1 VFLTRGPRHRI
12 ARVVRVGPKLVPALT
27 TSASAGAISG
37 DVRVD
42 STRSRSVR
50 KQLLMAWLRID
61 GVVSTGAKQRR
72 HDGGWL
78 LVFAHF
84 RSGFKQLLMA
94 WLWRGSWSAHER
106 EDVFDGAW
114 VLALDRAQFFH

>member
-1 VFLTRGPRHRI
+1 VSGVERQSRRCKPTGDRIDKQQTSPAVFLTRGPRHRI

-50 KQLLMAWLRID
+50 KQLLMAWLWT
-61 GVVSTGAKQRR
+61 V
-72 HDGGWL
+72 
-78 LVFAHF
+78 
-84 RSGFKQLLMA
+84 
-94 WLWRGSWSAHER
+94 WSAHELNR
-106 EDVFDGAW
+106 GVTTVVGCW
-114 VLALDRAQFFH
+114 CSLTQALFLSNF